1 MVKKYIFL
9 TVFFLASLNAS
20 FQTNCVA
27 CHQEKKVDLR
37 KAFMD
42 ALLVYG
48 GEKNFKTGLFYYCKN
63 PNILTSAMDENFVS
77 KFLPLRP
84 TTLSDQELKN
94 MITIYWRRYK
104 IQGKLK

>member
-1 MVKKYIFL
+1 MVKRYFFIIVVIL
-9 TVFFLASLNAS
+9 TFLNAS
-20 FQTNCVA
+20 FQTNCII
-27 CHQEKKVDLR
+27 CHKEKKVDLR

-42 ALLVYG
+42 SLLVYG

-77 KFLPLRP
+77 KFIPLKP
-84 TTLSDQELKN
+84 TILSDQELKN
-94 MITIYWRRYK
+94 MISIYWRRYK